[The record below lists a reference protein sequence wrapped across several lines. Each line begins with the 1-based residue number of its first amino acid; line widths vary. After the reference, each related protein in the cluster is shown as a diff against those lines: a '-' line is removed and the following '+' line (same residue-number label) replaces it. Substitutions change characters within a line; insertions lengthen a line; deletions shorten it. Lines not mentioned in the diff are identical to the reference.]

1 MLRSLTLLS
10 LSASLVSVGCSN
22 NDGGTGKP
30 PVILMPDM
38 SDNGGTGGNGGGGG
52 TGGGGGGGT
61 GGGQDMAV
69 SGGGDMAPGLPDL
82 AGLPAPDHDPTLHPP
97 MQKMSSVSTATKIP
111 APEVWTVVW
120 KGDKAAI
127 GDKVNKFQTWMMG
140 STYWLDGMKEWGV
153 TGGSAKG
160 VLELPTA
167 APASIDQSQLDA
179 LIDNNMGKNGWP
191 TKNANTIMSL
201 VTNPKTSITSL
212 GQPAGCVQFDGYHTI
227 SGGGVPYLVN
237 CYCNDAAGAPDF
249 KNLTVTISH
258 EVGEATSDYDLQ
270 HNRVVNSSTG
280 ATFLGGGENG
290 DMCLSV
296 NADIKAP
303 DGETYSVQ
311 RLYSNVNA
319 VKNGAD
325 DPCADPFTP
334 KLPYFGAG
342 LWSGGSDQSLISI
355 TRTGGKGSATI
366 KIEPFAYDAAFGPV
380 AFYVAGS
387 LLPTGMTL
395 TPDIAR
401 RRDPNDA
408 TKVLGIKV
416 WGNPGSTTNITVNVD
431 NTFAAANV
439 GRPQTFLII
448 AHNYDKSLFNV
459 WWGTAIVK
467 N

>member
-1 MLRSLTLLS
+1 MLRSLALVS
-10 LSASLVSVGCSN
+10 LSASLVSFGCSKN
-22 NDGGTGKP
+22 EEGNKP
-30 PVILMPDM
+30 PVVVAPDM
-38 SDNGGTGGNGGGGG
+38 ADGTGTGGNGGSGG
-52 TGGGGGGGT
+52 TGGGGGGGGGST
-61 GGGQDMAV
+61 GGMDMAKPA
-69 SGGGDMAPGLPDL
+69 GGDMGPGLPDL
-82 AGLPAPDHDPTLHPP
+82 AGIPTQDHDPTLHPP
-97 MQKMSSVSTATKIP
+97 MQKMSTVGTMSKIP

-140 STYWLDGMKEWGV
+140 SDYWLNSMKEWGV

-179 LIDNNMGKNGWP
+179 LIDNNMGKGGWP

-201 VTNPKTSITSL
+201 VTNPKTSVTSL

-227 SGGGVPYLVN
+227 SSGGVPYLVN

-258 EVGEATSDYDLQ
+258 EVGEATSDWDLG
-270 HNRVVNSSTG
+270 HNRVNNSTTG
-280 ATFLGGGENG
+280 AHFLGGGENG
-290 DMCLSV
+290 DMCLTV

-311 RLYSNVNA
+311 RLYSHANA
-319 VKNGAD
+319 VKNGSE
-325 DPCADPFTP
+325 DPCVDPFTP

-342 LWSGGSDQSLISI
+342 LWSGSATDPSMISI
-355 TRTGGKGSATI
+355 SRVGGKGSTKI
-366 KIEPFAYDAAFGPV
+366 KIEPFAYDASFGPI
-380 AFYVAGS
+380 AFYVPGS
-387 LLPTGMTL
+387 LLPKGMTL

-401 RRDPNDA
+401 RADPNDP
-408 TKVLGIKV
+408 TKVLGSKA
-416 WGNPGSTTNITVNVD
+416 WGNPGSTTEITVSVD
-431 NTFAAANV
+431 NTFTSVNQ
-439 GRPQTFLII
+439 PITFLII
-448 AHNYDKSLFNV
+448 AHNYDKSLFNI

-467 N
+467 

>member
-22 NDGGTGKP
+22 NDNGSNNHPPVVLMDMSTGTGGNGG
-30 PVILMPDM
+30 
-38 SDNGGTGGNGGGGG
+38 SGGTGGGGGGG

-61 GGGQDMAV
+61 DMA
-69 SGGGDMAPGLPDL
+69 GADMAPGLPDL
-82 AGLPAPDHDPTLHPP
+82 GGIPTQDHDPTLHPP
-97 MQKMSSVSTATKIP
+97 MQTMTSVSTNTTIK

-120 KGDKAAI
+120 KGDKATI
-127 GDKVNKFQTWMMG
+127 GDQVNKFQTWMMA
-140 STYWLDGMKEWGV
+140 SDYWKNGMAEWGV

-167 APASIDQSQLDA
+167 APTTISQTQLVS

-201 VTNPKTSITSL
+201 VTNPNTTVTAN
-212 GQPAGCVQFDGYHTI
+212 GQPAGCVQFDGYHAI
-227 SGGGVPYLVN
+227 SPGGVPYLVN
-237 CYCNDAAGAPDF
+237 VYCKDAAGNPDF

-258 EVGEATSDYDLQ
+258 EVGEATADYDLQ

-280 ATFLGGGENG
+280 APFLGGGENG

-303 DGETYSVQ
+303 DGTVYSVQ
-311 RLYSNVNA
+311 RLYSNKNA
-319 VKNGAD
+319 LLSGSA
-325 DPCADPFTP
+325 DPCADPFNP

-342 LWSGGSDQSLISI
+342 LWSGDTTDQSLISI
-355 TRTGGKGSATI
+355 QRVGGKGSAKI
-366 KIEPFAYDAAFGPV
+366 KIEPFAYDANFGPV
-380 AFYVAGS
+380 GFSVAGS
-387 LLPTGMTL
+387 LLPAGMTL

-401 RRDPNDA
+401 RRDPNNPNNI
-408 TKVLGIKV
+408 LGQRA
-416 WGNPGSTTNITVNVD
+416 WGNPGSTINVTVSVD
-431 NTFAAANV
+431 NTFTATNQ
-439 GRPQTFLII
+439 PITFLIL
-448 AHNYDKSLFNV
+448 ARNYDASLTNV
-459 WWGTAIVK
+459 WWGTVIV